1 MFKKILSL
9 ITTGALLLTIALLTS
24 CGGGAGTSSSSASL
38 EIALDKTTTASG
50 NDVVYAK
57 VTLSSLTGAP
67 VNGVK
72 VRVESSDATVI
83 PAAEMYTNLSG
94 VANIPIKANWV
105 SSDKSVSLRAAS
117 DGITPSTGLTVKVVA
132 PKLTISIPADI
143 TGDWTNNFA
152 FNGRV
157 ITSNYQL
164 KLLDGNGN
172 PVSNQVISLY
182 VDSLTGKDASNPN
195 NQIVYTPTQSS
206 MIIAPPGVFTGTTDS
221 SGVIIIPM
229 YIQMDLAKPFPCTT
243 DPLTLV
249 ETCSGKALSIMT
261 ANWRAVAQLAA
272 GQTQTTITTYG
283 SSLITFTNT
292 GA

>member
-1 MFKKILSL
+1 MLKEAIKRIVW
-9 ITTGALLLTIALLTS
+9 IHLLLAIFVAAG
-24 CGGGAGTSSSSASL
+24 CGGGAGTSSSSGSL
-38 EIALDKTTTASG
+38 DIKLDKTTTASG
-50 NDVVYAK
+50 NDAVYAT

-83 PAAEMYTNLSG
+83 PAAEMYTNSSG
-94 VANIPIKANWV
+94 VANIPVKANWV
-105 SSDKSVSLRAAS
+105 SSDKTVSLRAVS
-117 DGITPSTGLTVKVVA
+117 DGITPSIGLSVKVVA
-132 PKLTISIPADI
+132 PKLTVSIPEEI
-143 TGDWTNNFA
+143 KGDWTNNFA

-243 DPLTLV
+243 DPVTFV